1 MNHRVLVL
9 EHLSGDGPAYLGRW
23 LHRHGFSVDV
33 RNSEAGD
40 VFPSDLHGY
49 CAMAILGG
57 AMSAND
63 DLPSLRQAEELIR
76 EGVHEGVPVIGHCLG
91 GQLMARALGAKVLL
105 SPVPE
110 VGWHE
115 VQLSGV
121 AEQKKWFGDAASA
134 TVFQWH
140 DDAFDLP
147 AGAVHLAGNGSCP
160 NQAFSLGPHLAM
172 QFHLEIDA
180 NKLDAWLTEP
190 EPGYERAQ
198 QLHPTVQS
206 VATIRDG
213 ATRFLAAQQALADRI
228 YAQWM
233 SSARR

>member
-1 MNHRVLVL
+1 
-9 EHLSGDGPAYLGRW
+9 
-23 LHRHGFSVDV
+23 
-33 RNSEAGD
+33 
-40 VFPSDLHGY
+40 
-49 CAMAILGG
+49 
-57 AMSAND
+57 MSAND

-91 GQLMARALGAKVLL
+91 GQLMARALGAQVLS
-105 SPVPE
+105 SPMPE
-110 VGWHE
+110 VGWHT

-147 AGAVHLAGNGSCP
+147 PGAVHLAGNVSCP

-190 EPGYERAQ
+190 GPSYERAH
-198 QLHPTVQS
+198 QLHPSVQS
-206 VATIRDG
+206 VANMRDG
-213 ATRFLAAQQALADRI
+213 TTRFLTAQQALADRI

>member
-1 MNHRVLVL
+1 MKPVAIFRHSPTEGPGYFATYLHARGLPWQLVKL
-9 EHLSGDGPAYLGRW
+9 DEGEGVPAGVGSFSGLVFMGGPM
-23 LHRHGFSVDV
+23 SV
-33 RNSEAGD
+33 
-40 VFPSDLHGY
+40 
-49 CAMAILGG
+49 
-57 AMSAND
+57 ND
-63 DLPSLRQAEELIR
+63 DLPWIAPVLELIR
-76 EGVHEGVPVIGHCLG
+76 KAVPADVPVLGHCLG
-91 GQLMARALGAKVLL
+91 GQLMARALGAQVLL

-115 VQLSGV
+115 VQMSGG
-121 AEQKKWFGDAASA
+121 AEQKKWFGAAASA

-140 DDAFDLP
+140 YDAFELP
-147 AGAVHLAGNGSCP
+147 PEAVHLAGNTSCP

-190 EPGYERAQ
+190 EPSYQHAQ
-198 QLHPTVQS
+198 QQYPSVQS
-206 VATIRDG
+206 VANIRDG
-213 ATRFLAAQQALADRI
+213 TARFLIAQQALADRI